1 MFIGREKELKDL
13 EKFYGENKFQFVVVY
28 GRRRV
33 GKTTLLS
40 KFCQGKPSLFFTA
53 DESIDSISL
62 ERFSKMIFS
71 RYALSGLSSFNSW
84 EDAFTFVGQKAKDD
98 KLILVIDEFQ
108 YLVNANKSIPS
119 ILQRLIDHQLV
130 NTKLFLVLCGSYV
143 SFMEEEVLGC
153 KSPLYGRR
161 TAQFEIV
168 PLDFFDSRKFFPRY
182 DLQSQVMTYGILGGT
197 PQYLSIF
204 DESVDVFENVERE
217 CLQKSSY
224 LYEEPIFLL
233 HQELREPSTY
243 NSILSAIAHGNT
255 RLNKI
260 STRLKIDDTKVSKYI
275 NTLIGLKLVERLKPE
290 PIGRIGRES
299 IFKIKDDF
307 FRFWYRFI
315 FENRTLI
322 DQDLG
327 HFVANNLI
335 KPSINEYMGEVFED
349 VSSEFLEKMNTQNR
363 VPFTFKKIGKW
374 WGNNPLKKR
383 EEEIDIVAYDEENI
397 LLGECKWWN
406 EIVDI
411 SVLNTLIEKGVLFDF
426 KNKYYAIFS
435 KSGFTKKVME
445 FAKVN
450 GKILL
455 FTVEDFA
462 QNF

>member
-1 MFIGREKELKDL
+1 MFVGREKELNAL
-13 EKFYGENKFQFVVVY
+13 EELYKEDRFQFVVVY

-40 KFCQGKPSLFFTA
+40 KFCEGKPSLFFTA

-71 RYALSGLSSFNSW
+71 HYALSGLSDFNSW
-84 EDAFTFVGQKAKDD
+84 EDAFTFVGQKARND

-108 YLVNANKSIPS
+108 YLVNANRSIPS
-119 ILQRLIDHQLV
+119 LLQRLIDHQLID
-130 NTKLFLVLCGSYV
+130 TKLFIVLCGSYV
-143 SFMEEEVLGC
+143 SFMEEEVLGY

-197 PQYLSIF
+197 PQYLSMF
-204 DESVDVFENVERE
+204 DESVDVYENVERK
-217 CLQKSSY
+217 CLQKMSY

-243 NSILSAIAHGNT
+243 NSILSAIAQGNT
-255 RLNKI
+255 RVNKI
-260 STRLKIDDTKVSKYI
+260 STRLKMESAKVSRYI
-275 NTLIGLKLVERLKPE
+275 DILMGLKIVEQVKPE
-290 PIGRIGRES
+290 PIGRTSRES
-299 IFKIKDDF
+299 IFKIKDNF

-315 FENRTLI
+315 FENK
-322 DQDLG
+322 G
-327 HFVANNLI
+327 FVEQGMEHLLLENVI
-335 KPSINEYMGEVFED
+335 KPSMNEYMGQVFED
-349 VSSEFLEKMNTQNR
+349 VSLQFLRWMNVQDKL
-363 VPFTFKKIGKW
+363 PFTFKMSGKW

-406 EIVDI
+406 ELVDI
-411 SVLNTLIEKGVLFDF
+411 SVLNALMEKGTLFNFKSKYYVLF
-426 KNKYYAIFS
+426 S
-435 KSGFTKKVME
+435 RVGFTQKVLE
-445 FAKVN
+445 LAKASDNV
-450 GKILL
+450 LL
-455 FTVEDFA
+455 FTMQDFSYVE
-462 QNF
+462 